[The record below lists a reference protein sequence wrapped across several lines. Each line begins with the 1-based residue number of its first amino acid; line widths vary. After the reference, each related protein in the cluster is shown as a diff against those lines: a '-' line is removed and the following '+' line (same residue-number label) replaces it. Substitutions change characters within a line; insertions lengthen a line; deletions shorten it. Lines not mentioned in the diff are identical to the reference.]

1 MAFASRPLA
10 VLSANAYPLA
20 VASAVFI
27 IAVGLPSTDSD
38 TYWQLATGRWMLDHR
53 EFLRQ
58 DIFSS
63 TVAGA
68 HFGIGEWLGQIAF
81 AASFATGG
89 WAGVAILRA
98 TLIAVGSLFLVRLAR
113 RGLTPWWISLP
124 LVIAALLVSKIT
136 WTDRPQLFTLALF
149 PALLELLL
157 SVRPGFSR
165 RLLVLLPLFLL
176 WTNLHGGYL
185 LGLVVVAIFAV
196 ESVLTNGRRGLPFA
210 ATAVACVAVSF
221 VNPAPLEL
229 AGAAREDFLHPPRFL
244 TEFLPPDVVTPAGA
258 LFAAFVML
266 VIATALL
273 RGGSLREAMLLAPLL
288 YLAFTAQRQ
297 MLFFCFAATAYLGA
311 RLTTLAPGGC
321 GPGGSGPTR
330 RTFELPAPVRM
341 PVAIV
346 LVIAALASTFGA
358 PVHPDERAYPAGALD
373 ALRVDNGVLL
383 NEYDWGGY
391 LIFNLPERPVFIDGR
406 YVPYLGGVLDDYR
419 ALVGLRPGWRDLL
432 DKYKVR
438 ELLLRPERPLA
449 VALREDG
456 WRVRSSDQAGRW
468 IVLARP

>member
-1 MAFASRPLA
+1 MAAASRPLA
-10 VLSANAYPLA
+10 AALAANGYPLA

-38 TYWQLATGRWMLDHR
+38 TYWQLATGQWMLGHR

-63 TVAGA
+63 TVAGT
-68 HFGIGEWLGQIAF
+68 HFGVGEWLGQIAF
-81 AASFATGG
+81 AGSFAAAG
-89 WAGVAILRA
+89 WAGIAILRA
-98 TLIAVGSLFLVRLAR
+98 ALIAISSFFLVRLAR
-113 RGLTPWWISLP
+113 RGQTPWWISLP
-124 LVIAALLVSKIT
+124 LVVGALLVSKIT

-149 PALLELLL
+149 PVLLELLL
-157 SVRPGFSR
+157 SLPVGFSR
-165 RLLVLLPLFLL
+165 RLLVLPPLFFF

-185 LGLVVVAIFAV
+185 LGLVVTAILAT
-196 ESVLTNGRRGLPFA
+196 EAVLTNGRKGLPLA
-210 ATAVACVAVSF
+210 ATAVLCVVVTF
-221 VNPAPLEL
+221 LNPAPLEL

-258 LFAAFVML
+258 LFAGFLLL
-266 VIATALL
+266 VIGTTLL
-273 RGGSLREAMLLAPLL
+273 RGGSLREAMLLALLL

-297 MLFFCFAATAYLGA
+297 MLFFCFAATAFLGTRVA
-311 RLTTLAPGGC
+311 TLV
-321 GPGGSGPTR
+321 SR
-330 RTFELPAPVRM
+330 RAFELPAPVRL
-341 PVAIV
+341 PVALV
-346 LVIAALASTFGA
+346 LVIAALASVTSA
-358 PVHPDERAYPAGALD
+358 PVHPDERAYPSGAIG
-373 ALRVDNGVLL
+373 ALRVGNGVLL

-406 YVPYLGGVLDDYR
+406 YVPYLGGVLEDYR
-419 ALVGLRPGWRDLL
+419 ALIGLRPGWRDLL
-432 DKYKVR
+432 DRYKIS

-456 WRVRSSDQAGRW
+456 WRVRSSDTAGRW

>member
-1 MAFASRPLA
+1 MASAARPLTSA
-10 VLSANAYPLA
+10 LSRNAYPLA

-68 HFGIGEWLGQIAF
+68 HFGIGEWFGQLAF

-89 WAGVAILRA
+89 WAAIAILRA
-98 TLIAVGSLFLVRLAR
+98 TLIAVSAFFVVRLAR
-113 RGLTPWWISLP
+113 RGATPWWISLP
-124 LVIAALLVSKIT
+124 LVVAALLVSKIT
-136 WTDRPQLFTLALF
+136 WTDRPLLFTLALF
-149 PALLELLL
+149 PAVLELLL
-157 SVRPGFSR
+157 SLPGGFSR
-165 RLLVLLPLFLL
+165 RLLVLPAIFLV

-185 LGLVVVAIFAV
+185 LGVAVLAIFAV
-196 ESVLTNGRRGLPFA
+196 ESLLTNGRRGVPLVLA
-210 ATAVACVAVSF
+210 AVACVAVTF
-221 VNPAPLEL
+221 LNPAPIEL

-258 LFAAFVML
+258 LFAGFVML
-266 VIATALL
+266 VIGSALL
-273 RGGSLREAMLLAPLL
+273 RGGSLLEALLLAPLL

-297 MLFFCFAATAYLGA
+297 MLFFCFAATAFLGA
-311 RLTTLAPGGC
+311 L
-321 GPGGSGPTR
+321 
-330 RTFELPAPVRM
+330 
-341 PVAIV
+341 V
-346 LVIAALASTFGA
+346 LLIAAAASAFGA
-358 PVHPDERAYPAGALD
+358 PVRPDERAYPAGALD
-373 ALRVDNGVLL
+373 SLRSDGGVLL

-419 ALVGLRPGWRDLL
+419 ALVGLRPGWHDLL
-432 DKYKVR
+432 DKYKVT

-456 WRVRSSDQAGRW
+456 WRVRSSDRDGRW
-468 IVLARP
+468 IVLERP

>member
-1 MAFASRPLA
+1 MASASRPLA
-10 VLSANAYPLA
+10 ATLTANAYPIA

-63 TVAGA
+63 TVSGA
-68 HFGIGEWLGQIAF
+68 HFGIGEWLGQIVF
-81 AASFATGG
+81 AASFAAAG
-89 WAGVAILRA
+89 WAGVAVLRA
-98 TLIAVGSLFLVRLAR
+98 TLIAVGTFFVVRLAR
-113 RGLTPWWISLP
+113 RGGTAWWISLP
-124 LVIAALLVSKIT
+124 LVVAALLVSKIM

-149 PALLELLL
+149 PALLELLFSL
-157 SVRPGFSR
+157 PAGFSR
-165 RLLVLLPLFLL
+165 RLLVLPPLFLV
-176 WTNLHGGYL
+176 WTDLHGGYL
-185 LGLVVVAIFAV
+185 LGLVVVAIFAA
-196 ESVLTNGRRGLPFA
+196 EAVLTNRRRGLPLA
-210 ATAVACVAVSF
+210 LTAIACVAVTF
-221 VNPAPLEL
+221 LNPAPLEL

-258 LFAAFVML
+258 LFAGFVML
-266 VIATALL
+266 VIGSALL

-297 MLFFCFAATAYLGA
+297 MLFFCFAATAFLGA
-311 RLTTLAPGGC
+311 RLTGLVPTGR
-321 GPGGSGPTR
+321 GPEW
-330 RTFELPAPVRM
+330 RTFELVAPVRS
-341 PVAIV
+341 PVALV
-346 LVIAALASTFGA
+346 LVIAALASAFGA
-358 PVHPDERAYPAGALD
+358 PVRPDERAYPAAALD
-373 ALRVDNGVLL
+373 ALRQDNGVLL

-432 DKYKVR
+432 DKYKVS
-438 ELLLRPERPLA
+438 ELLLQPQRPLA

-456 WRVRSSDQAGRW
+456 WRVRSSDREGRW

>member
-1 MAFASRPLA
+1 MAAASRPLA
-10 VLSANAYPLA
+10 AALAANAYPLA

-38 TYWQLATGRWMLDHR
+38 TYWQLATGQWMLGHR

-63 TVAGA
+63 TVAGT
-68 HFGIGEWLGQIAF
+68 HFGVGEWLGQIAF
-81 AASFATGG
+81 AGSFAAAG
-89 WAGVAILRA
+89 WAGIAILRA
-98 TLIAVGSLFLVRLAR
+98 ALIAISSFFLVRLAR
-113 RGLTPWWISLP
+113 RGQTPWWISLP
-124 LVIAALLVSKIT
+124 LVVGALLVSKIT

-157 SVRPGFSR
+157 SLPVGFSR
-165 RLLVLLPLFLL
+165 RLLVLPPLFFF

-185 LGLVVVAIFAV
+185 LGLVVMAILAT
-196 ESVLTNGRRGLPFA
+196 EAVLTNGRKGLPLA
-210 ATAVACVAVSF
+210 ATAVLCVVVTF
-221 VNPAPLEL
+221 LNPAPLEL
-229 AGAAREDFLHPPRFL
+229 AGVAREDFLHPPRFL

-258 LFAAFVML
+258 LFAGFLLL
-266 VIATALL
+266 VIGTTLL

-297 MLFFCFAATAYLGA
+297 MLFFCFAATAFLGTRVA
-311 RLTTLAPGGC
+311 TLV
-321 GPGGSGPTR
+321 SR
-330 RTFELPAPVRM
+330 RAFELPAPVRL
-341 PVAIV
+341 PVALV
-346 LVIAALASTFGA
+346 LVIAALASVTSA
-358 PVHPDERAYPAGALD
+358 PVHPDERAYPSGAIG
-373 ALRVDNGVLL
+373 ALRVGNGVLL

-406 YVPYLGGVLDDYR
+406 YVPYLGGVLEDYR
-419 ALVGLRPGWRDLL
+419 ALIGLRPGWRDLL
-432 DKYKVR
+432 DRYKIS

-456 WRVRSSDQAGRW
+456 WRVRSSDTAGRW

>member
-1 MAFASRPLA
+1 MASASRPLA
-10 VLSANAYPLA
+10 ALSANAYPLA

-53 EFLRQ
+53 EFLRM

-63 TVAGA
+63 TVAGT

-81 AASFATGG
+81 AVSFAASG
-89 WAGVAILRA
+89 WAGIAILRA
-98 TLIAVGSLFLVRLAR
+98 TLIAVGAFFLVRLAR
-113 RGLTPWWISLP
+113 RGRTPWWISLP
-124 LVIAALLVSKIT
+124 LVTAALLVSKIT

-157 SVRPGFSR
+157 SMPAGFSR
-165 RLLVLLPLFLL
+165 RLLVLPPLFLI

-185 LGLVVVAIFAV
+185 LGLAVVAIFAV
-196 ESVLTNGRRGLPFA
+196 EGLLTNGRRGLPLA
-210 ATAVACVAVSF
+210 AAAVACVAVTF
-221 VNPAPLEL
+221 LNPAPLEL

-258 LFAAFVML
+258 LFAGFVMV
-266 VIATALL
+266 VIGSALL

-297 MLFFCFAATAYLGA
+297 MLFFCFAATAFLGA
-311 RLTTLAPGGC
+311 RLSEFAK
-321 GPGGSGPTR
+321 SWR
-330 RTFELPAPVRM
+330 AFDLPAPVRT
-341 PVAIV
+341 PVALV
-346 LVIAALASTFGA
+346 LVVAALASAFGA
-358 PVHPDERAYPAGALD
+358 PVRPDERAYPAD
-373 ALRVDNGVLL
+373 ALATLRADNGILL

-419 ALVGLRPGWRDLL
+419 AVVGLRPGWRDLL
-432 DKYKVR
+432 DKYRVS

-456 WRVRSSDQAGRW
+456 WRVRSSDRDGRW

>member
-1 MAFASRPLA
+1 MASASRPLA
-10 VLSANAYPLA
+10 ALSANAYPLA

-53 EFLRQ
+53 EFLRM

-63 TVAGA
+63 TVAGT

-98 TLIAVGSLFLVRLAR
+98 TLIAVGSFFLVRLAR

-157 SVRPGFSR
+157 SLPPGFSR
-165 RLLVLLPLFLL
+165 RLLVLPPLFLL

-196 ESVLTNGRRGLPFA
+196 EGVLANGRRGLPFA
-210 ATAVACVAVSF
+210 ATALACVAVTF
-221 VNPAPLEL
+221 LNPAPLEL

-258 LFAAFVML
+258 LFAGFVML

-297 MLFFCFAATAYLGA
+297 MLFFCFAATAFLGS
-311 RLTTLAPGGC
+311 RLTDLAA
-321 GPGGSGPTR
+321 R
-330 RTFELPAPVRM
+330 WRAFEVPAPVRA
-341 PVAIV
+341 PIALVLLVAAV
-346 LVIAALASTFGA
+346 ASAFSA
-358 PVHPDERAYPAGALD
+358 PTRPDERAYPAGALD
-373 ALRVDNGVLL
+373 ALRADGGVLL

-419 ALVGLRPGWRDLL
+419 AVVGLRPGWRDLL

>member
-1 MAFASRPLA
+1 MASASRSLA
-10 VLSANAYPLA
+10 AILAANAYPLA

-27 IAVGLPSTDSD
+27 VAVGLPSTDSD
-38 TYWQLATGRWMLDHR
+38 TYWQLATGRWILDHR

-81 AASFATGG
+81 AASFSAAG
-89 WAGVAILRA
+89 WAGVAVLRA
-98 TLIAVGSLFLVRLAR
+98 TLVAAASFFVVRLAR
-113 RGLTPWWISLP
+113 RGRTPWWISLP
-124 LVIAALLVSKIT
+124 LVVAALLVSKIT

-157 SVRPGFSR
+157 SVSTPAGFSR
-165 RLLVLLPLFLL
+165 RLLVLPPLFLI
-176 WTNLHGGYL
+176 WTDLHGGYL
-185 LGLVVVAIFAV
+185 LGLILVAIFAA
-196 ESVLTNGRRGLPFA
+196 EAVLTSGRRGLPLA
-210 ATAVACVAVSF
+210 VTAVACLAVTF
-221 VNPAPLEL
+221 LNPAPLDL

-244 TEFLPPDVVTPAGA
+244 GEFLPPDVVKPAGA
-258 LFAAFVML
+258 LFAGFVML
-266 VIATALL
+266 VIGSAML
-273 RGGSLREAMLLAPLL
+273 RGGSLGEAMLLAPLL

-297 MLFFCFAATAYLGA
+297 MLFFCFAATAFLGA
-311 RLTTLAPGGC
+311 RLTELLPRGRALA
-321 GPGGSGPTR
+321 
-330 RTFELPAPVRM
+330 LPAPMRL
-341 PVAIV
+341 PVALV
-346 LVIAALASTFGA
+346 LVIAALASTFSA
-358 PVHPDERAYPAGALD
+358 PVRPDDRAYPVGALD

-391 LIFNLPERPVFIDGR
+391 LIFNLPARPVFIDGR

-419 ALVGLRPGWRDLL
+419 ALVGLRPGWHDLL
-432 DKYKVR
+432 DKYRVG
-438 ELLLRPERPLA
+438 ELLLQPQRPLA

-456 WRVRSSDQAGRW
+456 WRVRSSDPEGRW

>member
-1 MAFASRPLA
+1 MASASRPLA
-10 VLSANAYPLA
+10 AILAANAYPLA

-27 IAVGLPSTDSD
+27 IAVGLPSSDSD

-63 TVAGA
+63 TVSGA
-68 HFGIGEWLGQIAF
+68 HFGLGEWLGQIVF
-81 AASFATGG
+81 AASFEAAG
-89 WAGVAILRA
+89 WAGVAVVRA
-98 TLIAVGSLFLVRLAR
+98 TLIAVGSFFLVRLAR
-113 RGLTPWWISLP
+113 RGGTPWWIALP
-124 LVIAALLVSKIT
+124 LVVAALLVSKIT

-157 SVRPGFSR
+157 SLPAGAPR
-165 RLLVLLPLFLL
+165 RLLVLPPLFLV

-185 LGLVVVAIFAV
+185 LGVVVLAIFAA
-196 ESVLTNGRRGLPFA
+196 EALLTNGRRGLPLA
-210 ATAVACVAVSF
+210 LTALACVAVTF
-221 VNPAPLEL
+221 LNPAPLEL

-258 LFAAFVML
+258 LFAGFVML
-266 VIATALL
+266 VIGSALL

-297 MLFFCFAATAYLGA
+297 MLFFCFAATAFLGT
-311 RLTTLAPGGC
+311 RLTGLLPDW
-321 GPGGSGPTR
+321 R
-330 RTFELPAPVRM
+330 FELVQPVRL
-341 PVAIV
+341 PLALV
-346 LVIAALASTFGA
+346 LVTAALASALGA
-358 PVHPDERAYPAGALD
+358 PVRPDERAYPAGALD
-373 ALRVDNGVLL
+373 ALRQDNGVLL

-406 YVPYLGGVLDDYR
+406 YVPYLGGVVDDYR
-419 ALVGLRPGWRDLL
+419 ALVSLRPGWKGLL
-432 DKYKVR
+432 DKYRVA
-438 ELLLRPERPLA
+438 ELLLEPQRPLA

-456 WRVRSSDQAGRW
+456 WRVRSSDQEGRW

>member
-1 MAFASRPLA
+1 MASASRPLRA
-10 VLSANAYPLA
+10 TVSANAYPLA

-63 TVAGA
+63 TVAGT

-81 AASFATGG
+81 AASFANWG

-98 TLIAVGSLFLVRLAR
+98 VLIAVGSFFLVRLAR
-113 RGLTPWWISLP
+113 RGGAAWWISLP
-124 LVIAALLVSKIT
+124 LVVAALLVSKIT
-136 WTDRPQLFTLALF
+136 WTDRPLLFTLALF
-149 PALLELLL
+149 PALLEVLL
-157 SVRPGFSR
+157 SLPAGFSR
-165 RLLVLLPLFLL
+165 RLLVLPPLFLL

-185 LGLVVVAIFAV
+185 LGLAVVAIFAV
-196 ESVLTNGRRGLPFA
+196 ESVLTNGRRGLPLVL
-210 ATAVACVAVSF
+210 TAMACVAVTF
-221 VNPAPLEL
+221 LNPAPLEL

-258 LFAAFVML
+258 LFAGFVML
-266 VIATALL
+266 VIGSALL

-297 MLFFCFAATAYLGA
+297 MLFFCFAATAFLGA
-311 RLTTLAPGGC
+311 RLTGLALGDRSTG
-321 GPGGSGPTR
+321 R
-330 RTFELPAPVRM
+330 RTFELPGPVRV
-341 PVAIV
+341 PVALV
-346 LVIAALASTFGA
+346 LLIAAVATSFGA
-358 PVHPDERAYPAGALD
+358 PVRPDERAYPVGALD
-373 ALRVDNGVLL
+373 ALRADNGVLL

-406 YVPYLGGVLDDYR
+406 YVPYLSGVLDDYR
-419 ALVGLRPGWRDLL
+419 ALVGLRPGWRELL
-432 DKYKVR
+432 EKYKVS
-438 ELLLRPERPLA
+438 ELLLQPQRPLA

-456 WRVRSSDQAGRW
+456 WRVRSSDLNGRW

>member
-1 MAFASRPLA
+1 M
-10 VLSANAYPLA
+10 
-20 VASAVFI
+20 ASAVFI

-38 TYWQLATGRWMLDHR
+38 TYWHLATGQWILDHR

-63 TVAGA
+63 TVAGT

-81 AASFATGG
+81 AGVFAAGG

-98 TLIAVGSLFLVRLAR
+98 ALIAVGSFFLVRLAR
-113 RGLTPWWISLP
+113 QGGTSWSISLP
-124 LVIAALLVSKIT
+124 LVVAALLVSKIT

-157 SVRPGFSR
+157 SSRPGFSR
-165 RLLVLLPLFLL
+165 RLLVLPPLFLA
-176 WTNLHGGYL
+176 WTALHGGYL
-185 LGLVVVAIFAV
+185 LGLVVVAIFAT
-196 ESVLTNGRRGLPFA
+196 ESVLTNGRRGLPLA
-210 ATAVACVAVSF
+210 LTALACVAVTF
-221 VNPAPLEL
+221 LNPAPLDF
-229 AGAAREDFLHPPRFL
+229 AGAAREDLLRPPRFL

-258 LFAAFVML
+258 LFAGFVML
-266 VIATALL
+266 VIGSALL

-297 MLFFCFAATAYLGA
+297 MLFFCFAATAFLGA
-311 RLTTLAPGGC
+311 RLTGLVYA
-321 GPGGSGPTR
+321 GSNR
-330 RTFELPAPVRM
+330 RTFELPAPVRA
-341 PVAIV
+341 PIALV
-346 LVIAALASTFGA
+346 LVIAALASVVTA
-358 PVHPDERAYPAGALD
+358 PARPDERAYPVGALD
-373 ALRVDNGVLL
+373 ALRADSGVLF

-406 YVPYLGGVLDDYR
+406 YVPYLDGVLDDYR
-419 ALVGLRPGWRDLL
+419 ALVALRPRWRDLL
-432 DKYKVR
+432 DKYKVS
-438 ELLLRPERPLA
+438 ELLLRPHRPLA

-456 WRVRSSDQAGRW
+456 WRVRSTDPEGRW

>member
-1 MAFASRPLA
+1 MAAAPRPLGPI
-10 VLSANAYPLA
+10 LSENAYPLA

-38 TYWQLATGRWMLDHR
+38 TYWQLAMGQWMLDHHA
-53 EFLRQ
+53 FLRQ
-58 DIFSS
+58 DVFSS

-81 AASFATGG
+81 AGSFAAAG
-89 WAGVAILRA
+89 WAGVAVLRA
-98 TLIAVGSLFLVRLAR
+98 TLVGVAAFFVARLAR
-113 RGLTPWWISLP
+113 RGGTPWWISLP
-124 LVIAALLVSKIT
+124 LVFAALLVSKIT

-149 PALLELLL
+149 PALLEILL
-157 SVRPGFSR
+157 SLPGGFSR
-165 RLLVLLPLFLL
+165 RLLLLPPLFLV

-185 LGLVVVAIFAV
+185 LGVAVVAIFAA
-196 ESVLTNGRRGLPFA
+196 EAILTRGRRGLPLA
-210 ATAVACVAVSF
+210 LTAVACVAVTF

-229 AGAAREDFLHPPRFL
+229 AGAAREDFLNPPRFL

-258 LFAAFVML
+258 LFAGFVLL
-266 VIATALL
+266 VLGTALL
-273 RGGSLREAMLLAPLL
+273 RGGSLLEAMLLAPLL

-297 MLFFCFAATAYLGA
+297 MLFFCFAATAFLGA
-311 RLTTLAPGGC
+311 RLTALVA
-321 GPGGSGPTR
+321 TR
-330 RTFELPAPVRM
+330 RVFELPAPVRI
-341 PVAIV
+341 PVA
-346 LVIAALASTFGA
+346 LALFIAALGSALAA
-358 PVHPDERAYPAGALD
+358 PIRPDERAYPAAALET
-373 ALRVDNGVLL
+373 LRQDSGVLL

-406 YVPYLGGVLDDYR
+406 YVPYLDSVLADYR

-438 ELLLRPERPLA
+438 ELLLRPDRPLA

-456 WRVRSSDQAGRW
+456 WRVRSSDTAGRW

>member
-1 MAFASRPLA
+1 MASAPRPLVA
-10 VLSANAYPLA
+10 SVAASAYPLA

-63 TVAGA
+63 TVAGI
-68 HFGIGEWLGQIAF
+68 HFGIGEWLGQIVFAGSF
-81 AASFATGG
+81 AAAG

-98 TLIAVGSLFLVRLAR
+98 TLIAVAAFFLVRIAR
-113 RGLTPWWISLP
+113 RGGTPWWISLP
-124 LVIAALLVSKIT
+124 LVVAALLVSKIT

-149 PALLELLL
+149 PALLEFLL
-157 SVRPGFSR
+157 SLPLGFSR
-165 RLLVLLPLFLL
+165 RLLVLPPLFLV
-176 WTNLHGGYL
+176 WSDLHGGYL
-185 LGLVVVAIFAV
+185 LGLAILAIFAA
-196 ESVLTNGRRGLPFA
+196 EAVLTGGRRGLPLV
-210 ATAVACVAVSF
+210 ATGLACVAVTF
-221 VNPAPLEL
+221 LNPAPLEL
-229 AGAAREDFLHPPRFL
+229 AGAAREDFLNPPRFL

-258 LFAAFVML
+258 LFAGFVML
-266 VIATALL
+266 VIATTLL

-297 MLFFCFAATAYLGA
+297 MLFFCFAATAFLGV
-311 RLTTLAPGGC
+311 RLAALAP
-321 GPGGSGPTR
+321 R
-330 RTFELPAPVRM
+330 WRIFEVPAPVRV
-341 PVAIV
+341 PIAVV
-346 LVIAALASTFGA
+346 LAIAALASAAGA
-358 PVHPDERAYPAGALD
+358 PARPDERAYPAAALD
-373 ALRVDNGVLL
+373 ALRGESGILL

-419 ALVGLRPGWRDLL
+419 RLIGLRPGWRDLL
-432 DKYKVR
+432 EKYKVS

-456 WRVRSSDQAGRW
+456 WRVRLSDQAGRW
-468 IVLARP
+468 IVLTRP

>member
-1 MAFASRPLA
+1 MASASRPLA
-10 VLSANAYPLA
+10 AAAANAYPLA

-81 AASFATGG
+81 AGSFAAAG
-89 WAGVAILRA
+89 WAGVAVLRA
-98 TLIAVGSLFLVRLAR
+98 ALIAIAAFFLTRIAR
-113 RGLTPWWISLP
+113 RGGTLWWISLP
-124 LVIAALLVSKIT
+124 LVVAALLVSKIT

-157 SVRPGFSR
+157 SLPAGFSR
-165 RLLVLLPLFLL
+165 RLLVLPPLFLI
-176 WTNLHGGYL
+176 WTDLHGGYL
-185 LGLVVVAIFAV
+185 LGLAVLAIFAV
-196 ESVLTNGRRGLPFA
+196 EGVITNGRRGLPLA
-210 ATAVACVAVSF
+210 ATGVACIALTF
-221 VNPAPLEL
+221 LNPAPLEL

-258 LFAAFVML
+258 LFAGFVLL
-266 VIATALL
+266 VIGSSLL

-297 MLFFCFAATAYLGA
+297 MLFFCFAATAFLGP
-311 RLTTLAPGGC
+311 RLTSLAPRWRVLEVP
-321 GPGGSGPTR
+321 GPIRVG
-330 RTFELPAPVRM
+330 
-341 PVAIV
+341 VAGV
-346 LVIAALASTFGA
+346 LAVAALASAFGA
-358 PVHPDERAYPAGALD
+358 PTRPDDRAYPAAALD
-373 ALRVDNGVLL
+373 ALRAGNGVLL

-432 DKYKVR
+432 DKYKVSD
-438 ELLLRPERPLA
+438 LILRPERPLA